1 MNTNPSARPARSH
14 PARRGLRT
22 AAAVVAV
29 APFLALAACSGEA
42 PITSA
47 TATTA
52 PETGATAAPTGGE
65 TATGAPTTAT
75 TPGPSPTTLTTKG
88 SIKDDVLGHVITPAK
103 VVVNLPW
110 PDNHPIAAEHFELVG
125 VEVKVQAGSR
135 YSANVTPDMFALK
148 TSSPDPVP
156 ATNEFKG
163 ALGKEL
169 ATVNRG
175 KTGSGW
181 LIFKV
186 EKGSTTAL
194 ELRFNR
200 PAYDVKTT
208 DKTIPAKSFS
218 LKLTP

>member
-1 MNTNPSARPARSH
+1 
-14 PARRGLRT
+14 LRT
-22 AAAVVAV
+22 AAVVLAV

-47 TATTA
+47 TATTV
-52 PETGATAAPTGGE
+52 PGTGATGQTGGG
-65 TATGAPTTAT
+65 TATEAPTTST
-75 TPGPSPTTLTTKG
+75 TPAPSPTTLTTKG
-88 SIKDDVLGHVITPAK
+88 SIKDDVLGHVITPTK

-148 TSSPDPVP
+148 TAAPDPVP

-208 DKTIPAKSFS
+208 DKTIPAKTFS
-218 LKLTP
+218 LKLAP